1 MRIALDVMGGD
12 NAPLSN
18 INGAIQAI
26 NELDVEIVLLGDS
39 NIIKAILPTDQSY
52 SSKLTIAHCEETI
65 TFDEKPVKAVRTK
78 KSSSIVV
85 GLNMLKNN
93 EVDAFVSAG
102 STGALLA
109 GGLFIVGRIKGIDR
123 PALTGVFPNEN
134 GGSLIMDVGA
144 NADCKPKN
152 LDEFAVMGSIYAQN
166 ILNKKNPKVALVNIG
181 SEEGKGNELYKNAY
195 ELMKVNTDYNFIG
208 NIEAREIPYSNADV
222 IICDGFTG
230 NIIIKLSEG
239 IASKFFQML
248 KKIMLKDMKSK
259 IASLML
265 KKSLYAMKKELDSD
279 EQGGVPLLGIDG
291 IIIKAHGSSKEKA
304 IKNAIKQSVIFYE
317 SNSLQMIKDYAK
329 KHIKEW
335 YNFIYILVLLNN
347 IF

>member
-1 MRIALDVMGGD
+1 
-12 NAPLSN
+12 
-18 INGAIQAI
+18 
-26 NELDVEIVLLGDS
+26 
-39 NIIKAILPTDQSY
+39 
-52 SSKLTIAHCEETI
+52 
-65 TFDEKPVKAVRTK
+65 
-78 KSSSIVV
+78 
-85 GLNMLKNN
+85 MLKNN

-230 NIIIKLSEG
+230 NIIIKLAEG
-239 IASKFFQML
+239 IASQFFQML